1 MLNKI
6 FSFFNKGTIV
16 QNNINVVNIDL
27 LPFMKNLK
35 KDFFDGNI
43 KKYDELNEYIE
54 KYNNDKN
61 LYFLLI
67 LKAYFLLQLFKFNEF
82 EELLNHLEKNYKEFL
97 DIKFDELKLT
107 LLSFKGNKSEFEKLA
122 AKFKIEKD
130 IPEEYFEMMYYLN
143 NNIKQAKNI
152 YDSFKE
158 KNSFN
163 ILYNGFLIYS
173 KLYEITQQTEYFEIA
188 DNIVKKIKERKDG
201 LNFFEKL
208 SINSF
213 YGLSKI
219 NNFLMAKT
227 DSINFDIDKYKKL
240 VEIVIENKKYFDE
253 EYLQKVINIYL
264 YILLY
269 QNNVKS
275 YIEIVSQYLDIVSN
289 FHYINYLNFGN
300 KKLNHQI
307 LQEKAKQNDEDFI
320 FYMSLLFE
328 KIDQKDKE
336 KIKEFLLLYNENF
349 IIKND
354 YLVYIYC
361 KFSEKIP
368 ITIKKYVK
376 KNKYKNLYILISF
389 LNLSKKTEI
398 DEDLNKLIQFAEKE
412 NNIFGLIYDVLIIL
426 QKNKKI
432 KELINL
438 AIKKR
443 KIFKNIVFE
452 TLKIIYDDYNITYNN
467 FQYFLENIKIQKEH
481 YAIIGNIFVKFD
493 RYKEAFEYFWNVY
506 EENKDNIEVIIA
518 LLRLIWNCYN
528 ISDEILDKD
537 KQTELFSNLLSK
549 SKQLSL
555 NDIVFLFYYSL
566 YLIRDTNQT
575 IYILNQKLLNIQKND
590 INEELL
596 INLTQLYLLQL
607 EVKYKNL
614 FFVENNKCLVDKE
627 YKTIYIRQD
636 YDFNNFD
643 TKLLI
648 QKIDEIEYLELKE
661 KRYKEESLLHVI
673 LPNIIFKEN
682 NPNLIALKVDTNSN
696 NPLKELFDFIEKNKQ
711 SEIELFK
718 KFSDGNNTIG
728 LYNLAKYDY
737 KNYFTLIPYLL
748 NSKWNL
754 NSLELNYL
762 NRPKILTFSSIV
774 FLDELNLLDKVL
786 QRNDFVIQKS
796 LINWL
801 KRYIKEIDYNNLP
814 LDYKY
819 LNSEN
824 IKFEPYTK
832 ETIKKAELFKKRLI
846 RLIQQLNKCN
856 LIDDHLETLPIKESF
871 NILSNQ
877 IGFQEYWALVY
888 CINHNYQIISE
899 NNIFNF
905 LFGQFNLNELYI
917 SNSLSLLNNDDY
929 INIVKRLYKQNYKYI
944 VPQSIEEVLIEIS
957 FKRVL
962 SFNQV
967 DKILIK
973 EANNYDF
980 LERIKKY
987 YYYKFEVLF
996 PKNNLPKK
1004 TFFDKNI
1011 EKIIKIIKE

>member
-1 MLNKI
+1 MLNRV

-54 KYNNDKN
+54 KYNNDKKN
-61 LYFLLI
+61 LYSLLI
-67 LKAYFLLQLFKFNEF
+67 LKVHFLLQLFKFNEF
-82 EELLNHLEKNYKEFL
+82 EKLLNYLEENYKEFL

-107 LLSFKGNKSEFEKLA
+107 LLSFKENKSEFEKLVV
-122 AKFKIEKD
+122 KFKIEKD

-143 NNIKQAKNI
+143 NDIKQARTI

-173 KLYEITQQTEYFEIA
+173 KLYEMTQQTEYFEIA
-188 DNIVKKIKERKDG
+188 DNIAKEVKERKGG

-208 SINSF
+208 SINGF

-219 NNFLMAKT
+219 NNFLKGKK
-227 DSINFDIDKYKKL
+227 DNIDFDINNYKKL
-240 VEIVIENKKYFDE
+240 IEVIIENKEYFDK
-253 EYLQKVINIYL
+253 EYQQKVINIYL

-269 QNNVKS
+269 QNNIKK
-275 YIEIVSQYLDIVSN
+275 YIEISLKYIDLISN
-289 FHYINYLNFGN
+289 FHYLNYLNLKN
-300 KKLNHQI
+300 KKLNHQV
-307 LQEKAKQNDEDFI
+307 LQEKAKQNNEDFI
-320 FYMSLLFE
+320 FYISLLFE
-328 KIDQKDKE
+328 KIGQKDKE
-336 KIKEFLLLYNENF
+336 EIKEFLLSYDEEF
-349 IIKND
+349 ILKND
-354 YLVYIYC
+354 YLVYIYF
-361 KFSEKIP
+361 KFFAKIP

-389 LNLSKKTEI
+389 LNLSKNNTN
-398 DEDLNKLIQFAEKE
+398 EDLNKLIQFAEKE

-438 AIKKR
+438 AIKKQ

-481 YAIIGNIFVKFD
+481 YAIIGNIFVKFE

-518 LLRLIWNCYN
+518 LLRLIWNYYN

-537 KQTELFSNLLSK
+537 KQIEIFSNLLSK

-555 NDIVFLFYYSL
+555 NDVVFLFYYSL
-566 YLIRDTNQT
+566 YLIKDTNQT
-575 IYILNQKLLNIQKND
+575 IYILNQKLLNINEND
-590 INEELL
+590 FNDELFNY
-596 INLTQLYLLQL
+596 ITRLYLLQY

-614 FFVENNKCLVDKE
+614 FFVEDNKCLVDKE
-627 YKTIYIRQD
+627 HKTIYIKQD

-648 QKIDEIEYLELKE
+648 KKIDEIEYLALKE
-661 KRYKEESLLHVI
+661 KGYKEESLLHII
-673 LPNIIFKEN
+673 LPNIIFKEY
-682 NPNLIALKVDTNSN
+682 NPNLIAFKVDTNSN
-696 NPLKELFDFIEKNKQ
+696 DPLKELFDSIEKDKQ
-711 SEIELFK
+711 NEIELFK
-718 KFSDGNNTIG
+718 KFADGNNVIG

-748 NSKWNL
+748 NSKWNF

-786 QRNDFVIQKS
+786 QRNDIVIQKS

-801 KRYIKEIDYNNLP
+801 KRYIEEIDYNNLP
-814 LDYKY
+814 LDYEY
-819 LNSEN
+819 LNGEN

-846 RLIQQLNKCN
+846 RLIQKLNKCN
-856 LIDDHLETLPIKESF
+856 LIDDHLEILPIKESF
-871 NILSNQ
+871 NILSDQ

-899 NNIFNF
+899 NNIFKF

-944 VPQSIEEVLIEIS
+944 VPKSIEEVLIEIS

-973 EANNYDF
+973 EANKYGF

-987 YYYKFEVLF
+987 YYYKFEVLY
-996 PKNNLPKK
+996 PKNNLSKK